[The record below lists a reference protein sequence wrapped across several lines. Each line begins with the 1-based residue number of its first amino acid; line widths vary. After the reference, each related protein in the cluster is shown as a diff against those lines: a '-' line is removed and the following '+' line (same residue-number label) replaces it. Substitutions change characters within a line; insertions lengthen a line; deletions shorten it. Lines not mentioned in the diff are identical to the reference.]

1 MNGLNM
7 NSFKKATRPKE
18 DDFAGFSCNIPQ
30 LITYRINQFNGFFFE
45 TKDSSLTINN
55 GTIVCSMET
64 ATQKYS
70 SILEEK
76 NIKDLS
82 LYEEGLFIYVPKN
95 AQIDLPLQILDVI
108 KAEDSILINSK
119 SVIIIGE
126 NSKLKLICCDD
137 TVNDKSSISENT
149 LQIFLEDN
157 SSLEYYKME
166 NINNSSSIFTQTNF
180 ILASNATL
188 TTFWLSI
195 NGGNIRNSLN
205 VSFEGEHSKAELY
218 GLYLADRDQK
228 VLNEVS
234 VTHNRPNCNSA
245 QLYKGILDDS
255 AEAEF
260 KGHIHVGKNAY
271 LTEATQNNK
280 NILLTDKARVN
291 TQPFLEIYNDD
302 VKCSHGATI
311 GQLDQSAMF
320 YMRSR
325 GITERSAK
333 MLLMYAFCNEVLSKA
348 SLQELKDKLQDIIK
362 RRLHGEL
369 TSCENCVLV
378 CNNPCESMDVDI
390 TKIN

>member
-1 MNGLNM
+1 MNNYI
-7 NSFKKATRPKE
+7 KATRPRE
-18 DDFAGFSCNIPQ
+18 EDFAGFSCNIPQ
-30 LITYRINQFNGFFFE
+30 LITHRINLFNGFFFE
-45 TKDSSLTINN
+45 NKDANLKINN

-64 ATQKYS
+64 AKQKYS

-82 LYEEGLFIYVPKN
+82 SYEEGLFIYVPKN
-95 AQIDLPLQILDVI
+95 AQIDLPIQILDVI
-108 KAEDSILINSK
+108 KAEEPIQINSK
-119 SVIIIGE
+119 SIIIIGE

-137 TVNDKSSISENT
+137 TINNNSSITENSF
-149 LQIFLEDN
+149 QIFLEDN

-166 NINNSSSIFTQTNF
+166 NINNSSSIFTDTDF
-180 ILASNATL
+180 IMASNASL
-188 TTFWLSI
+188 KTFWLSI
-195 NGGNIRNSLN
+195 NGGDIKNMLN

-218 GLYLADRDQK
+218 GLYLADKVQK
-228 VLNEVS
+228 VLNEIS
-234 VTHNRPNCNSA
+234 VKHNKPNCIST

-255 AEAEF
+255 AEATF
-260 KGHIHVGKNAY
+260 NGHITVGINAY
-271 LTEATQNNK
+271 LTEAVQNNR

-302 VKCSHGATI
+302 VKCSHGATV
-311 GQLDQSAMF
+311 GQLDESAMF

-325 GITERSAK
+325 GITERSAR

-348 SLQELKDKLQDIIK
+348 SLDELKDKLQDIIK

-369 TSCENCVLV
+369 SSCENCVLV
-378 CNNPCESMDVDI
+378 CNNPCESMDIDI

>member
-1 MNGLNM
+1 MNGSSM
-7 NSFKKATRPKE
+7 NSFRKAIRPKE
-18 DDFAGFSCNIPQ
+18 EDFAGFSCNIPQ
-30 LITYRINQFNGFFFE
+30 LITHRINQFNGFFFE
-45 TKDSSLTINN
+45 NKDSGSKINN

-64 ATQKYS
+64 AKKEYAHLLQ
-70 SILEEK
+70 EK

-82 LYEEGLFIYVPKN
+82 YFEEGIFIYVPKN

-108 KAEDSILINSK
+108 KAEDSVLIS
-119 SVIIIGE
+119 SQSLIIVGE

-137 TVNDKSSISENT
+137 TINNNVSKTENS

-166 NINNSSSIFTQTNF
+166 NINNHSSIFTETFFTLGEN
-180 ILASNATL
+180 ASL

-195 NGGNIRNSLN
+195 NGGNIKNKLN
-205 VSFEGEHSKAELY
+205 VSFEGEHSITELY
-218 GLYLADRDQK
+218 GLYLVDRDQK
-228 VLNEVS
+228 VDNEIS
-234 VTHNRPNCNSA
+234 VKHNKPNCNSV

-255 AEAEF
+255 AEADF
-260 KGHIHVGKNAY
+260 KGYIHVGKNAY
-271 LTEATQNNK
+271 LTEAIQNNK

-302 VKCSHGATI
+302 VKCAHGATI

-325 GITERSAK
+325 GITERSAR

-369 TSCENCVLV
+369 SSCENCVLV